1 MPNTICEYATKNPCN
16 NISHK
21 SCTMP
26 QGLFRSSVPH
36 GYNHSQTWAYRSFS
50 RAEKEANG

>member
-1 MPNTICEYATKNPCN
+1 MSNTICEYATKDPCN

-21 SCTMP
+21 PCTMS

-36 GYNHSQTWAYRSFS
+36 GYNHSQTRAYRSFS
-50 RAEKEANG
+50 RAEKEADG